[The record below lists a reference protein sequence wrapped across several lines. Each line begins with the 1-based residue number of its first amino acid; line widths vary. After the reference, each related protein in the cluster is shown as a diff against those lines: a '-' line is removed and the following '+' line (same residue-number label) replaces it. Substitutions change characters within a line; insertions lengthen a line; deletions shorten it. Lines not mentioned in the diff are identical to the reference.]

1 MFEIVNGVNGM
12 VVAEIVDRDKAL
24 LWAAQYADKNN
35 LGRVEILDDHKI
47 VVIDSPGDAE

>member
-12 VVAEIVDRDKAL
+12 VLAEIVDRDKAL
-24 LWAAQYADKNN
+24 MWAARYADKNN

-47 VVIDSPGDAE
+47 VLVADPIDAK